1 MALFS
6 NEVPENSPLAL
17 IIEDEPDSAA
27 IFSMALQQAGY
38 QTEIALDGNQALK
51 RLRVII
57 PTIVLL
63 DLQLPQVSG
72 KDILQQIRN
81 DTRLARTKVILATAD
96 ALRAQSLSESADLIL
111 LKPIGFQQ
119 LRDLATRLRPRD
131 SGMQNDER

>member
-1 MALFS
+1 VELFP

-17 IIEDEPDSAA
+17 IIEDEPDSAV
-27 IFSMALQQAGY
+27 IFALALQQAGY
-38 QTEIALDGNQALK
+38 QTEIALDGNEALK
-51 RLRVII
+51 RLTMITPIV
-57 PTIVLL
+57 VLL

-81 DTRLARTKVILATAD
+81 DTRLAKTKVILATAD

-131 SGMQNDER
+131 DNK

>member
-1 MALFS
+1 MALFP

-17 IIEDEPDSAA
+17 IIEDEPDSAV

-38 QTEIALDGNQALK
+38 ETEIALDGNEALK
-51 RLRVII
+51 RLRMII

-72 KDILQQIRN
+72 KDILQQIRK
-81 DTRLARTKVILATAD
+81 DSRLAGTKVILATAD

-131 SGMQNDER
+131 SGMQNDE

>member
-1 MALFS
+1 MALFP

-17 IIEDEPDSAA
+17 IIEDEPDSAV
-27 IFSMALQQAGY
+27 IFSLALQQAGY
-38 QTEIALDGNQALK
+38 QTEIALDGNEALK
-51 RLRVII
+51 RLKVII

-81 DTRLARTKVILATAD
+81 DTRLASTWVILATAD

-119 LRDLATRLRPRD
+119 LRDLATRLRPR
-131 SGMQNDER
+131 ET

>member
-17 IIEDEPDSAA
+17 IIEDEPDAA
-27 IFSMALQQAGY
+27 VIFSMALQQAGY
-38 QTEIALDGNQALK
+38 QTEVALDGNEALK
-51 RLRVII
+51 RLKVII
-57 PTIVLL
+57 PTMVLL

-72 KDILQQIRN
+72 KDILKQIRN
-81 DTRLARTKVILATAD
+81 DPRLAGTKVILATAD

-131 SGMQNDER
+131 TGMMNDEG

>member
-1 MALFS
+1 MALFP

-17 IIEDEPDSAA
+17 IIEDEPDSAV

-38 QTEIALDGNQALK
+38 LTEIALDGNEALK
-51 RLRVII
+51 RLKMII

-72 KDILQQIRN
+72 KDILKQIRN
-81 DTRLARTKVILATAD
+81 DSRLAGTKVILATAD

-119 LRDLATRLRPRD
+119 LRDLATRLRPR
-131 SGMQNDER
+131 ET

>member
-1 MALFS
+1 MALFPS
-6 NEVPENSPLAL
+6 EVPENSPLAL
-17 IIEDEPDSAA
+17 IIEDEPDSAV
-27 IFSMALQQAGY
+27 IFSLALQQAGY
-38 QTEIALDGNQALK
+38 QTEIALDGNEALK
-51 RLRVII
+51 RLKLIV

-81 DTRLARTKVILATAD
+81 DTRLASTWVILATAD

-119 LRDLATRLRPRD
+119 LRDVANRLRPRAV
-131 SGMQNDER
+131 E